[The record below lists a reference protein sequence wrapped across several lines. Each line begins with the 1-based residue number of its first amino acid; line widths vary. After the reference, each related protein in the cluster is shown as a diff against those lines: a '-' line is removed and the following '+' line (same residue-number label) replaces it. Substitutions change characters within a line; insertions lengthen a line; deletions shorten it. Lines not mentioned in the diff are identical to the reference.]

1 MSTIKPGRERSA
13 GEIVRYLKELQGLAR
28 AGLMMTARDTF
39 LIGDAADLIER
50 MERRIEDLE
59 ERVDILMAEL
69 PDAGNENSG
78 LIADD

>member
-13 GEIVRYLKELQGLAR
+13 GEIVRYLRDLQGMAR
-28 AGLMMTARDTF
+28 AGLPMTARDSF

-59 ERVDILMAEL
+59 ERIDILAAEL
-69 PDAGNENSG
+69 KDAGNDVIWPP
-78 LIADD
+78 LP